1 VLGIA
6 KERQRTSP
14 PEHAD
19 ALADIVLL
27 DHDGNEVRLG
37 DLWREEPVALVWVR
51 HYGCV
56 HCRHHAVQLDEAR
69 TEFDAA
75 GVRVVV
81 VGQATP
87 RQAAHFRRRLEIDL
101 PVLADESRES
111 YRAAG
116 AKVATAGEL
125 LGPKSVS
132 RGLKATVDS
141 RGKIRQGKV
150 IGHPAQLG
158 GAMVV
163 APGGEVTW
171 SHMAE
176 HASDNSSP
184 EEILAAARQ
193 ASTTG

>member
-6 KERQRTSP
+6 KDRQRTSP
-14 PEHAD
+14 PQRAD
-19 ALADIVLL
+19 DLADIVLP
-27 DHDGNEVRLG
+27 DQDGNEVRLG
-37 DLWREEPVALVWVR
+37 DLWSEEPVALVWVR

-56 HCRHHAVQLDEAR
+56 HCRSHAVELEGAR
-69 TEFDAA
+69 SEFDAA
-75 GVRVVV
+75 GVRVVL

-87 RQAAHFRRRLEIDL
+87 RQAAHFRKRLEIDL
-101 PVLADESRES
+101 PVLADEQRES
-111 YRAAG
+111 YKAAG

-132 RGLKATVDS
+132 QGLKKTFES
-141 RGKIRQGKV
+141 RGKVHQGRV

-176 HASDNSSP
+176 NASDNATP
-184 EEILAAARQ
+184 DEILAAARQ
-193 ASTTG
+193 ASAAG